1 MIIPTMGVTS
11 VGISSGRALLGQTRL
26 SVLGLLY
33 GRPDEARYLN
43 DIVRAVG
50 AGTGAVQRELAR
62 LTAAGLLRRVV
73 RGKQVYFQANP
84 DAPIFPEIRGL
95 IVKTVGA
102 VAVLRSGLEM
112 LGDGIHLAF
121 IYGSV
126 ARGEETMASDVDL
139 IVIGAAGLFDVVSAL
154 APAQVT
160 LRREVN
166 PAVFPR
172 AEARRKLRE
181 GDPFLTAVVE
191 GPKLFVIGGEH
202 ELAELV
208 R

>member
-1 MIIPTMGVTS
+1 
-11 VGISSGRALLGQTRL
+11 
-26 SVLGLLY
+26 
-33 GRPDEARYLN
+33 
-43 DIVRAVG
+43 
-50 AGTGAVQRELAR
+50 
-62 LTAAGLLRRVV
+62 
-73 RGKQVYFQANP
+73 
-84 DAPIFPEIRGL
+84 
-95 IVKTVGA
+95 VKTVGA
-102 VAVLRSGLEM
+102 VGVLRSGLEM
-112 LGDGIHLAF
+112 LGDGIRLAF
-121 IYGSV
+121 IYGSL
-126 ARGEETMASDVDL
+126 ARGEETVASDVDL
-139 IVIGAAGLFDVVSAL
+139 LVIGAAGLFDVVSAL
-154 APAQVT
+154 APAQET